1 MAISFNGRGAKKIGG
16 RKGEDIYRSVVALRE
31 ILSDGKIIETMGDRA
46 ERENVKAIHKIAATI
61 SISGKPVSL
70 IATVREMNDGTFH
83 YDLSKDFEGE
93 VKSSAGLTAQS
104 ELRASALEG
113 DLTDINLDYVS
124 GEINGAAPVPV
135 AALRDIGAA
144 LAAEVKASGLEGKVS
159 PALVRNLPGGAGVP
173 IQDRQAGAVIEVSL
187 VLKQDRRRI
196 TCGRFLCGVLRS
208 GYPRI
213 FAASRRVLH
222 R

>member
-1 MAISFNGRGAKKIGG
+1 MRTSVDPDTKSNSYLVACHTISATVMREGTPRDVVVKIKETRDGQFHHDLS
-16 RKGEDIYRSVVALRE
+16 RY
-31 ILSDGKIIETMGDRA
+31 LSDGARHAVASGRTVSD
-46 ERENVKAIHKIAATI
+46 AI
-61 SISGKPVSL
+61 GLEDNPV
-70 IATVREMNDGTFH
+70 E
-83 YDLSKDFEGE
+83 
-93 VKSSAGLTAQS
+93 
-104 ELRASALEG
+104 
-113 DLTDINLDYVS
+113 INLDYAES
-124 GEINGAAPVPV
+124 AINGSVQPVPV
-135 AALRDIGAA
+135 AALRDIGVA

-159 PALVRNLPGGAGVP
+159 PALVRNRLGCAGVP